1 MATTSALFRPYGH
14 GPVLQ
19 LYKTNEKLPV
29 TGDLV
34 TVRDK
39 WSFLL

>member
-1 MATTSALFRPYGH
+1 MATISVLFRLYGN

-19 LYKTNEKLPV
+19 LHKTNEKLPV

-34 TVRDK
+34 TVKDK